1 MKLFLWGDI
10 VKYFKIFV
18 ITVIL
23 AVTIFSILYLTKIA
37 KDIEEYTFSR
47 GDSINLIVYTTSK
60 EKLIDADVKNLLDYI
75 ETSQESL
82 GIRVKNLGAI
92 TDKKTLEN
100 KLHKI
105 IKPLGRYIVIDLS
118 LNDKI
123 INKETI
129 LIRVEKNEKYDEN
142 AGFANKIKTTLNK
155 DRVNILGESK
165 CYLQEFGDR
174 ALRVELSNKLT
185 LKEAEKL
192 IDKLMYA
199 IYKNITDGEF

>member
-23 AVTIFSILYLTKIA
+23 AVTFFSILYLTKIA

-60 EKLIDADVKNLLDYI
+60 EKLIDADIKNLLDYI
-75 ETSQESL
+75 EKSQESI
-82 GIRVKNLGAI
+82 GIKVKNLGAI

-100 KLHKI
+100 KLNKT

-142 AGFANKIKTTLNK
+142 VGFANKIKTTLNK

-165 CYLQEFGDR
+165 CNLQEFGDR

>member
-1 MKLFLWGDI
+1 M
-10 VKYFKIFV
+10 KYFKIFV

-23 AVTIFSILYLTKIA
+23 AVTFFSILYLTKIA

-60 EKLIDADVKNLLDYI
+60 EKLIDADIKNLLDYI
-75 ETSQESL
+75 EKSQESI
-82 GIRVKNLGAI
+82 GIKVKNLGAV

-100 KLHKI
+100 KLNKT

-142 AGFANKIKTTLNK
+142 VGFANKIKTTLNK

>member
-1 MKLFLWGDI
+1 M
-10 VKYFKIFV
+10 KYFKIFV